1 MADNTNGRGY
11 PEPRF
16 DSFVSK
22 ATSRRQ
28 FIKGVIFSGAA
39 VIGRRLSALDRR
51 LLGSS
56 KAPPAASSGC

>member
-1 MADNTNGRGY
+1 MADNTNGRSY

-39 VIGRRLSALDRR
+39 
-51 LLGSS
+51 
-56 KAPPAASSGC
+56 ASGAG